1 LVTEDMVTDTV
12 SPTLTDLRTRFVVEM
27 IHQIIIARATHP
39 LYPSPISGAV
49 YSYFNSAIIPEHVS
63 LKVPEE
69 LAVVMTGSEKPNVP
83 LAHIQIVRAHSR

>member
-1 LVTEDMVTDTV
+1 MVTDTV

-27 IHQIIIARATHP
+27 IHLIILARATHP

-49 YSYFNSAIIPEHVS
+49 YGYFNGSIIPEPVS

-69 LAVVMTGSEKPNVP
+69 LATAIASTVKPNVP
-83 LAHIQIVRAHSR
+83 LVHM